1 MVKVIMH
8 GCSGKMGHVVA
19 DIVNSDP
26 DCVMAAGV
34 DVAKAEDIDFDF
46 YTSVGECET
55 CGDVVIDFSTA
66 KAVDKLLE
74 DCAAKKLPL
83 VLCTTGLSEEQLA
96 KVEET
101 SKVIP
106 VLRSANM
113 SLGIN
118 LLSKLLKQAAQVLS
132 PAGFDIEIV
141 ERHHNRK
148 VDAPSGTAL
157 MLADAA
163 KEGLDY
169 DVEYN
174 YGRHERRMARP
185 KNEIGISAVRGGTI
199 VGVHEVIFAGRDEV
213 IEIRHEAQS
222 REIFAS
228 GAVKAAKVL
237 TTVTAPGLYNM
248 QQLVA
253 AQNEGGSL

>member
-1 MVKVIMH
+1 MLKMIIS
-8 GCSGKMGHVVA
+8 GCNGKMGQVVESICKADSQVQVVA
-19 DIVNSDP
+19 GFDVNQAPREYPIYVSP
-26 DCVMAAGV
+26 AN
-34 DVAKAEDIDFDF
+34 F
-46 YTSVGECET
+46 TGEA
-55 CGDVVIDFSTA
+55 DAIIDFSSP
-66 KAVDKLLE
+66 KALDGLLAFATE
-74 DCAAKKLPL
+74 RKVPV
-83 VLCTTGLSEEQLA
+83 VLATTGYTEAQLA
-96 KVEET
+96 KIDEA
-101 SKVIP
+101 SKVVPIF
-106 VLRSANM
+106 RSANM

-118 LLSKLLKQAAQVLS
+118 VVLDLVKRAAAILGES
-132 PAGFDIEIV
+132 CDIEIV

-163 KEGLDY
+163 REGLDY

-228 GAVKAAKVL
+228 GAVKAAKFL
-237 TTVTAPGLYNM
+237 ATVTQPGLYNM

>member
-1 MVKVIMH
+1 MLKMIIS
-8 GCSGKMGHVVA
+8 GCNGKMGQVVESICKADSQVQVVA
-19 DIVNSDP
+19 GFDVNQAPREYPVYVSP
-26 DCVMAAGV
+26 ANFTGAA
-34 DVAKAEDIDFDF
+34 DAI
-46 YTSVGECET
+46 
-55 CGDVVIDFSTA
+55 IDFSSP
-66 KAVDKLLE
+66 KALDGLLAFATE
-74 DCAAKKLPL
+74 RKVPV
-83 VLCTTGLSEEQLA
+83 VLATTGYTQEQLA
-96 KVEET
+96 QIDEA
-101 SKVIP
+101 SKVVPIF
-106 VLRSANM
+106 RSANM

-118 LLSKLLKQAAQVLS
+118 VVLDLVKRAAAILGDS
-132 PAGFDIEIV
+132 CDIEIV

-228 GAVKAAKVL
+228 GAVKAAKFL
-237 TTVTAPGLYNM
+237 TTVTQPGLYNM

-253 AQNEGGSL
+253 AQNEGGAL

>member
-1 MVKVIMH
+1 MQKIIIS
-8 GCSGKMGHVVA
+8 GCNGKMGQVVESICKA
-19 DIVNSDP
+19 DHDIEIVAGFDIVQ
-26 DCVMAAGV
+26 
-34 DVAKAEDIDFDF
+34 
-46 YTSVGECET
+46 TSRDYPVYVSPANFTGEA
-55 CGDVVIDFSTA
+55 DAIIDFSSP
-66 KAVDKLLE
+66 KALNGLLAFATE
-74 DCAAKKLPL
+74 RKVPV
-83 VLCTTGLSEEQLA
+83 VLATTGYSEEQLA
-96 KVEET
+96 QIDEA
-101 SKVIP
+101 SKIVPIF
-106 VLRSANM
+106 RSANM

-118 LLSKLLKQAAQVLS
+118 VVLDLIKRAAAILGES
-132 PAGFDIEIV
+132 CDIEIV

-163 KEGLDY
+163 REGLDY

-174 YGRHERRMARP
+174 YGRHERRTPRP

-228 GAVKAAKVL
+228 GAVKAAKYL
-237 TTVTAPGLYNM
+237 TTVSQPGLYNM

-253 AQNEGGSL
+253 AQNEGGNAQ

>member
-1 MVKVIMH
+1 MQKIIIS
-8 GCSGKMGHVVA
+8 GCNGKMGQVVESICKADADIQIVAGFDITPANRDYPVYVSPLNFSGVA
-19 DIVNSDP
+19 DAI
-26 DCVMAAGV
+26 
-34 DVAKAEDIDFDF
+34 
-46 YTSVGECET
+46 
-55 CGDVVIDFSTA
+55 IDFSSP
-66 KAVDKLLE
+66 KALDGLLTFATE
-74 DCAAKKLPL
+74 RKVPV
-83 VLCTTGLSEEQLA
+83 VLATTGYSEEQLA
-96 KVEET
+96 QIDEA
-101 SKVIP
+101 SKIVPIF
-106 VLRSANM
+106 RSANM

-118 LLSKLLKQAAQVLS
+118 VVLDLIRRAAAILGES
-132 PAGFDIEIV
+132 CDIEIV

-163 KEGLDY
+163 KEGLNY

-174 YGRHERRMARP
+174 YGRHERRTSRP

-222 REIFAS
+222 REIFAN
-228 GAVKAAKVL
+228 GAVKAAKYL
-237 TTVTAPGLYNM
+237 ATVSQPGLYNM

-253 AQNEGGSL
+253 AQNEGGN